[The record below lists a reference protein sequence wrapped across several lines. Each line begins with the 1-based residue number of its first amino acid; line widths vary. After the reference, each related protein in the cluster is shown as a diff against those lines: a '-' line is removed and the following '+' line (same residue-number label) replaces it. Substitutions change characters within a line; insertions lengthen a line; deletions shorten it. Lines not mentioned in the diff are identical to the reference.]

1 VKLEAARSIVQNII
15 SRGKEL
21 LGAGPVSRADY
32 DEWMNGAGSIVERM
46 FPQGDP
52 RPDKFVD
59 DPSPIGEGLSSLLK
73 RKLKDLSF
81 WRDHLEILSHDR
93 STAASPVV
101 DGLRVRAKEKLGG
114 ASGKRDSDEDLGD
127 WIRLRRSDGCE
138 LSLARIDG
146 EDRQLYQAKILDRSA
161 RVLREPFAD
170 EIPATLMW
178 GYSSGAVFRA
188 VRSES
193 TYRVNRIAADDDAI
207 GIAHIVRRN
216 GAVWT
221 FTPRSGAEPCFSMH
235 ARRDDFPGLLAVA
248 RLDHDITRTRGLVT
262 KHWPAG
268 TMGRPE
274 LQRLLSL
281 NRNAV
286 DAAARR
292 AKKRSQKTLGRSL

>member
-1 VKLEAARSIVQNII
+1 VKLEAAHLI

-52 RPDKFVD
+52 RPDRFFD
-59 DPSPIGEGLSSLLK
+59 DSSPFGGDLSDLLK
-73 RKLKDLSF
+73 AKLKSMSF
-81 WRDHLEILSHDR
+81 WADHLEILSDAP
-93 STAASPVV
+93 SNEATPVL
-101 DGLRVRAKEKLGG
+101 DGLRVRTREKVGG
-114 ASGKRDSDEDLGD
+114 ASGKRDSDEDLGEY
-127 WIRLRRSDGCE
+127 IRLKGSDGCE

-146 EDRQLYQAKILDRSA
+146 EDRQLYQAKILDRGA
-161 RVLREPFAD
+161 RELREPFAD
-170 EIPATLMW
+170 EVPATLMW
-178 GYSSGAVFRA
+178 RYSSGAVFRA

-193 TYRVNRIAADDDAI
+193 TYRVYRIAADDDAI

-221 FTPRSGAEPCFSMH
+221 FTPRSGAKPCFSMH
-235 ARRDDFPGLLAVA
+235 ARRDDFPGLLAAA

-292 AKKRSQKTLGRSL
+292 AKKRSQKIPGRSL